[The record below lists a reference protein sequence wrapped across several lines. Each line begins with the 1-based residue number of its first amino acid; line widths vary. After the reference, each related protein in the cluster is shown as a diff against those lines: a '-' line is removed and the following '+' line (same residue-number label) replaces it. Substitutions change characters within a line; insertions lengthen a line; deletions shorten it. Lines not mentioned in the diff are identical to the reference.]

1 MAKTQENAAPEEER
15 WVKRRHRVILNLIY
29 YPGSLYTRLK
39 YHAKVDRF
47 RGDPKRQYLILY
59 NHQTDFDQ
67 MFLGVSF
74 KFPIYHLAMED
85 ILSNGWISDF
95 LRYAVAPI
103 PIKKQTLDLKAIR
116 KCISVAKEGGS
127 LSIAPEG
134 HRTYSGRTCY
144 INPSIAKLA
153 RMINLPI
160 VLFRIEGGYGL
171 QPRWSNVVR
180 KGPVHAY
187 PARVIEPEE
196 IKAMSNDELYD
207 AIKDGLWEDE
217 AKVDYDYRH
226 KKTAE
231 FFDRVAY
238 ICPKCGLSRFAAKD
252 DIIRC
257 TTCGQEVRYLPSKE
271 LEGVGFK
278 FPFRFAADWFE
289 YQNNFINRLNPMNYL
304 DKPVFTDEVSL
315 LQVILY
321 KRKEVLRETASIAL
335 YGDRI
340 VIDEGKPDEL
350 LLSFSD
356 SPVTLLGKNRLD
368 IYHGDLVYQIKGD
381 FHFNALKYLNFYNR
395 WKNIH
400 QGTPE
405 ATFLGM

>member
-1 MAKTQENAAPEEER
+1 MKKLLLSIIVCCCSQFLYGQSSRFSSLEIVKAADMVLDVNDFVKAHTVLAMNGLPVNENATDEFA
-15 WVKRRHRVILNLIY
+15 KR
-29 YPGSLYTRLK
+29 
-39 YHAKVDRF
+39 F
-47 RGDPKRQYLILY
+47 
-59 NHQTDFDQ
+59 
-67 MFLGVSF
+67 
-74 KFPIYHLAMED
+74 
-85 ILSNGWISDF
+85 
-95 LRYAVAPI
+95 
-103 PIKKQTLDLKAIR
+103 
-116 KCISVAKEGGS
+116 
-127 LSIAPEG
+127 
-134 HRTYSGRTCY
+134 
-144 INPSIAKLA
+144 
-153 RMINLPI
+153 
-160 VLFRIEGGYGL
+160 
-171 QPRWSNVVR
+171 
-180 KGPVHAY
+180 
-187 PARVIEPEE
+187 
-196 IKAMSNDELYD
+196 
-207 AIKDGLWEDE
+207 
-217 AKVDYDYRH
+217 
-226 KKTAE
+226 
-231 FFDRVAY
+231 
-238 ICPKCGLSRFAAKD
+238 
-252 DIIRC
+252 
-257 TTCGQEVRYLPSKE
+257 SK
-271 LEGVGFK
+271 
-278 FPFRFAADWFE
+278 DWFE